1 MCHRGWVSD
10 VGMIG
15 KNMSRTA
22 KEAIATSRHTSSR
35 TARCAERGEVE
46 LLDGVLRSSI
56 HLRNGNSK
64 KPASASLFC
73 ASRQRPA
80 QSTAPYFSATAVR
93 MLGYL
98 FEDAD
103 VDDRVEQD

>member
-1 MCHRGWVSD
+1 MCHGGWVSD

-46 LLDGVLRSSI
+46 LLDGVLRTSSTCAATK
-56 HLRNGNSK
+56 HGKL
-64 KPASASLFC
+64 SLDQPLK
-73 ASRQRPA
+73 R
-80 QSTAPYFSATAVR
+80 
-93 MLGYL
+93 
-98 FEDAD
+98 
-103 VDDRVEQD
+103 